1 MKKIVIA
8 MMVVAALAAVAH
20 AESKPAPEKVENDV
34 VLMASLTEVEPNDT
48 AATANA
54 IAGGDV
60 YAAAISPVGDA
71 DWFVFTS
78 AGGAASFET
87 GAGAAPAVGDTKIY
101 VYASDGTTQLAYDD
115 DAGVGYYSLVTYTFA
130 AGTYYVKVVGYNATS
145 YSGNYT
151 LTCAA
156 AAPPAVNDLCAGAI
170 DVQDQSLASWTINLN
185 SAGGYSNNY
194 SLPTTGSCTGYST
207 PGPDAVYRI
216 NLAAG
221 EAIMVSEAGA
231 CDMALWLA
239 TDCANLLT
247 TCVAG
252 ADAGLTGGTESISYT
267 AANAGTYYLVVDTY
281 TSSGCPV
288 TVTINAPVPQDEAS
302 FGTIKAMFR

>member
-1 MKKIVIA
+1 MKKFAIA
-8 MMVVAALAAVAH
+8 MMVVAVFAAAAH
-20 AESKPAPEKVENDV
+20 AESKPAPEKVENDI
-34 VLMASLTEVEPNDT
+34 VLMASLTEVEPNNT

-60 YAAAISPVGDA
+60 YAAAISPAADQ
-71 DWFVFTS
+71 DWFVFNT
-78 AGGAASFET
+78 AGGSATFET
-87 GAGAAPAVGDTKIY
+87 GAGPATAAGDTKIY
-101 VYASDGTTQLAYDD
+101 VYSSDGTTQVAYDD
-115 DAGVGYYSLVTYTFA
+115 DSGAGYYSLVTYNFA
-130 AGTYYVKVVGYNATS
+130 AGTYYVKVIHYSATGT
-145 YSGNYT
+145 GNYT

-170 DVQDQSLASWTINLN
+170 DIQDQSLTSWSINL
-185 SAGGYSNNY
+185 SAAGGYSNNY
-194 SLPTTGSCTGYST
+194 SLVYGGCTGYST
-207 PGPDAVYRI
+207 PGPDAIYKM

-221 EAIMVSEAGA
+221 EAVMISEAGT

-252 ADAGLTGGTESISYT
+252 ADAGVTGGTESISYT
-267 AANAGTYYLVVDTY
+267 AANAGTYYLVVDAY
-281 TSSGCPV
+281 SAGGCPV
-288 TVTINAPVPQDEAS
+288 TVTVNAPVPQEDAS